1 MFEFTPN
8 VNKESMERACAEY
21 QNQQLVADNEI
32 CRAWTLDVMFTNNP
46 HEVHITKYYNG
57 DYRYYT
63 KEGYFICKFDGDK
76 IKIIEGEYMHRA
88 CRAAS
93 TLKKF
98 TQIALRLYSLYKCGY
113 LE

>member
-46 HEVHITKYYNG
+46 HEVHITRYYNG
-57 DYRYYT
+57 DYRYFV
-63 KEGYFICKFDGDK
+63 KEGYFICRFDNEQ
-76 IKIIEGEYMHRA
+76 IIITEGKYLGRA
-88 CRAAS
+88 CKAAS

-98 TQIALRLYSLYKCGY
+98 TQTALRLYSLYKCGY